1 MSGSDKSVCIE
12 FVGGYWDGMRLS
24 ASRNAKEL
32 FHEKTVLVNEPIELC
47 GVWTEIE
54 TKKSLLVRYEW
65 RGRTLWEDEV
75 GLVKLFEMDRFMVLD
90 TEGGVA
96 ADGLEVDGLGSVE
109 TELELDDFNGCEDG
123 QSGEQC

>member
-12 FVGGYWDGMRLS
+12 FVGGYWDGMRLN

-32 FHEKTVLVNEPIELC
+32 FYEKTVLVNEPIELC

-75 GLVKLFEMDRFMVLD
+75 GLVRLYEMDRCIVLD
-90 TEGGVA
+90 FAGEVDV
-96 ADGLEVDGLGSVE
+96 DGLEVDGLGS
-109 TELELDDFNGCEDG
+109 ED
-123 QSGEQC
+123 EEVR